1 MAFYALSMTT
11 SNTSSA
17 GGSPAA
23 SGRRAAGGADQAG
36 MAAEGRRER
45 KKLRTRQAISDVAT
59 GLFFERGFD
68 AVTVAEIAAAADV
81 AVQTVFNHF
90 ATKEDLFFDQ
100 TGWWTGP
107 AQAIREAPPGAELIE
122 ALEEHYRAG
131 IRDRAA
137 AGYLVTWA
145 KFRQTIEQSP
155 ALLDR
160 QRRDAEQ
167 MEKLIVAA
175 VLERDPGLP
184 HLQAHLIATLYAAA
198 QKVLEAELARLL
210 PVGRIRTDSVDATF
224 EKAIGDVFAV
234 LRRSVG

>member
-1 MAFYALSMTT
+1 MTLYALSMTT
-11 SNTSSA
+11 
-17 GGSPAA
+17 GDSP
-23 SGRRAAGGADQAG
+23 SP

-45 KKLRTRQAISDVAT
+45 KKLRTRQAISEVAT

-100 TGWWTGP
+100 SGWWTGP
-107 AQAIREAPPGAELIE
+107 GQAIREAPPGAELIE
-122 ALEEHYRAG
+122 ALEEHYRAEV
-131 IRDRAA
+131 RDRAA

-155 ALLDR
+155 VLLDR

-167 MEKLIVAA
+167 MEQLIVAA
-175 VLERDPGLP
+175 VLERDPRLP
-184 HLQAHLIATLYAAA
+184 HLKAHLIATLYAAA

-210 PVGRIRTDSVDATF
+210 PVDAAQTDLDRVEAIF

-234 LRRSVG
+234 LRRALG